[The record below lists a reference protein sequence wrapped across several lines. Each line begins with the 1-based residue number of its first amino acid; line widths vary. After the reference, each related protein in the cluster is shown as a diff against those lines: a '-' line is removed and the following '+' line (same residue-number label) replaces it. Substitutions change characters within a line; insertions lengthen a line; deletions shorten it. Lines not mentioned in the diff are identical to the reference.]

1 MRTSKAIDCIKFAA
15 DNGYHVTKDGTVLGM
30 KGSPLTTS
38 VKKGYLQFGV
48 YPEPRRNGKQH
59 KVWVAVHRLQAF
71 QKFGE
76 DAFQEGIVTRHLNGV
91 KTDNSWDNIEIGT
104 DKDNALDIPEDLRRS
119 RALPCAKKKR
129 QFTDDEVRYIRE
141 LRATGLSFLKI
152 AKEMG
157 CDHSVIYSIH
167 KGKTYYTVKD

>member
-1 MRTSKAIDCIKFAA
+1 MRTSKAIDCIRYAA

-30 KGSPLTTS
+30 KGSPLATTT
-38 VKKGYLQFGV
+38 KKGYLHFGV
-48 YPEPRRNGKQH
+48 YPEPGH

-104 DKDNALDIPEDLRRS
+104 YQDNSLDIPEELRRS
-119 RALPCAKKKR
+119 KALPCAKKKR